1 MFGVREEVRKI
12 DRGQEKGDVH
22 VSSRLVFPCYTLP
35 LFFLTALISLLP
47 ANQTLETG
55 EVYFSVLMVS
65 KTEIHV
71 ANDLILVK
79 FNMII
84 PPNLSY
90 MYISHNI
97 MHFQKSRDVLKYNN
111 YF

>member
-1 MFGVREEVRKI
+1 MRKI
-12 DRGQEKGDVH
+12 DREQEKGDVH

-65 KTEIHV
+65 KTEIHE

-79 FNMII
+79 FNIII
-84 PPNLSY
+84 PQILATC
-90 MYISHNI
+90 ISVI
-97 MHFQKSRDVLKYNN
+97 TLCTSRRVALDVLKYNN